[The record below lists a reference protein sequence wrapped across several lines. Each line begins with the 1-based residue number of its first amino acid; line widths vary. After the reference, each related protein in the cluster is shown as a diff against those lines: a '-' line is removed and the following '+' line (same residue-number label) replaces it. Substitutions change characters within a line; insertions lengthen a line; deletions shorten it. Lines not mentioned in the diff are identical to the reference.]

1 VARTHRLK
9 WMFVVTIGAFLVKL
23 FGDCYREF
31 VGVLISTLKKP
42 RAKGSMVDPI
52 PLLVVAGLVLLLVTW
67 VWRRFRGRVAA
78 SRWTFLRT

>member
-1 VARTHRLK
+1 LDCGRLK
-9 WMFVVTIGAFLVKL
+9 RNSRDAYARGLKNDRAAGHAIL
-23 FGDCYREF
+23 FNKP
-31 VGVLISTLKKP
+31 VLKKP
-42 RAKGSMVDPI
+42 RAKGPMVDPI